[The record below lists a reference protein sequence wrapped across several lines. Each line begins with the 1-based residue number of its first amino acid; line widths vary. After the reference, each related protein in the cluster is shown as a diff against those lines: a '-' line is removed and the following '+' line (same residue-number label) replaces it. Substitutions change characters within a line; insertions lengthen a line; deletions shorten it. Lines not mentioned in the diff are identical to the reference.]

1 MLERMFDRLE
11 FPARERPAARGL
23 LDAATIATWVTA
35 LAGTDRGVD
44 DAERIDQI
52 RVLEELK
59 AAASAAQ
66 ARATADLD
74 DSVRRRHAEARIPAA
89 RHGQGVAAQVALARR
104 ESPVRG
110 AQHLGL
116 ARVLS
121 NEMPHTLRAMTCGRL
136 NEWRATLLVR
146 ETACLT
152 LEDRRTV
159 DLSLA
164 ADIEALEMMS
174 DRQLVAEAKR
184 HAYRLD
190 PESFVRRSRRAE
202 ADRTVTCRPAPDTM
216 TYLTGLLPVAQGVAV
231 FAALNRAA
239 DSRRVAGDQR
249 SRGQIMADTL
259 VERVTGQA
267 AASDVSVEVQVV
279 MTDRTLLA
287 EHGEP
292 AYLHGYGVV
301 PAEWARKLVSESNR
315 DPWLR
320 RLYTAPSTGELIAMD
335 SRARRFPSGLQRL
348 LRTRDQTCRTPWC
361 DAPIRHSDHIVG
373 HGAGGPTSAANGQ
386 GLCEGCNHAKQAPG
400 WRAQPRAGPRHTV
413 EVIAPTGHRYRST
426 APPLPG
432 TSTSRAEIHFSRS
445 LRIA

>member
-1 MLERMFDRLE
+1 MFDPLE
-11 FPARERPAARGL
+11 SAAQVASLHPLG
-23 LDAATIATWVTA
+23 AGAIATWVAA
-35 LAGTDRGVD
+35 LAGTDRAVD

-74 DSVRRRHAEARIPAA
+74 ESVRRRHAEARIPAA

-116 ARVLS
+116 AKVLS

-136 NEWRATLLVR
+136 SEWRATLLVR

-159 DLSLA
+159 DLGLA
-164 ADIEALEMMS
+164 GDIEALEMMS
-174 DRQLVAEAKR
+174 DRQLVAETKR

-231 FAALNRAA
+231 FAALTHAA

-267 AASDVSVEVQVV
+267 AAGDVSVEVQVV

-301 PAEWARKLVSESNR
+301 PAAWARALVSESATGGR
-315 DPWLR
+315 GAWLR

-361 DAPIRHSDHIVG
+361 DAPIRHSDHVVG
-373 HGAGGPTSAANGQ
+373 HDAGGPTSAANGQ
-386 GLCEGCNHAKQAPG
+386 GLCEACNNAKQAPG
-400 WRAQPRAGPRHTV
+400 WRARPRAGPRHTV
-413 EVIAPTGHRYRST
+413 EVTAPTGHRYRST

-432 TSTSRAEIHFSRS
+432 TSTSRAEIHFSRW
-445 LRIA
+445 LLTA

>member
-1 MLERMFDRLE
+1 MFDRLE
-11 FPARERPAARGL
+11 SVGLERSAAQGP
-23 LDAATIATWVTA
+23 LDAATIATWITA
-35 LAGTDRGVD
+35 LAGTDRRVD
-44 DAERIDQI
+44 DAERVDQI

-66 ARATADLD
+66 ARASADLD
-74 DSVRRRHAEARIPAA
+74 DSVRCRHAEARIPAT
-89 RHGQGVAAQVALARR
+89 RHSQGVAAQVALARR

-164 ADIEALEMMS
+164 GDIEALEMMS

-259 VERVTGQA
+259 VERVTGQE
-267 AASDVSVEVQVV
+267 AASDVSVEVQMV

-301 PAEWARKLVSESNR
+301 LAAWARELVAKSATSKR
-315 DPWLR
+315 GGWLR
-320 RLYTAPSTGELIAMD
+320 RLYTAPSTGELIAID

-361 DAPIRHSDHIVG
+361 EAPIRHSDHVVG
-373 HGAGGPTSAANGQ
+373 HDAGGRTSAANGQ
-386 GLCEGCNHAKQAPG
+386 GLCEGCNHSKQAPG
-400 WRAQPRAGPRHTV
+400 WRARPRAGPRDTV
-413 EVIAPTGHRYRST
+413 EVTAPTGHRYRST

-432 TSTSRAEIHFSRS
+432 TSTSRAEIHFRRS
-445 LRIA
+445 LLIA

>member
-1 MLERMFDRLE
+1 MCATDAYPQRVVFRISGLSAAVGILEHMFDH
-11 FPARERPAARGL
+11 PQPAAQIASL
-23 LDAATIATWVTA
+23 HPLDAATIATWVAA
-35 LAGTDRGVD
+35 LAGTDRRVD

-66 ARATADLD
+66 ARATVDLD
-74 DSVRRRHAEARIPAA
+74 DSVRRGHAEARIPAA
-89 RHGQGVAAQVALARR
+89 RQGQGVAAQVALARR
-104 ESPVRG
+104 VSPVRG
-110 AQHLGL
+110 AQHLGA

-136 NEWRATLLVR
+136 SEWRATLLVR

-164 ADIEALEMMS
+164 GDLEAVEMMS
-174 DRQLVAEAKR
+174 DRRLVAEAKR

-190 PESFVRRSRRAE
+190 PESFVRRCRRAE
-202 ADRTVTCRPAPDTM
+202 ADRSVTCRPAPDTM

-231 FAALNRAA
+231 FAALNQAA

-267 AASDVSVEVQVV
+267 AAGEVSVEVQVV

-287 EHGEP
+287 GQAEP

-301 PAEWARKLVSESNR
+301 PAAWARELVSNSADSKR
-315 DPWLR
+315 GGWLR
-320 RLYTAPSTGELIAMD
+320 RLYSAP
-335 SRARRFPSGLQRL
+335 R
-348 LRTRDQTCRTPWC
+348 
-361 DAPIRHSDHIVG
+361 
-373 HGAGGPTSAANGQ
+373 
-386 GLCEGCNHAKQAPG
+386 PG
-400 WRAQPRAGPRHTV
+400 
-413 EVIAPTGHRYRST
+413 S
-426 APPLPG
+426 
-432 TSTSRAEIHFSRS
+432 
-445 LRIA
+445 